1 MRFSCWIGQTAL
13 DGYGIGAPLPVAQM
27 RLARRSSSAA
37 TAVGWLAHGS
47 LGGTAAEYAVDL
59 WCADTA
65 YPQLR
70 AGGELLA
77 AAVVLAAVSRGD
89 SGVLAALMIS
99 ARPPLEPAALTG
111 PVIDELPDRVVSFA
125 WPGRGGPPLHLL
137 QPAETPA
144 VPTHTLIG
152 EVCGRCGDQLPLRS
166 GNSGGRPAQ
175 YCSDRCCVAAHRERT
190 GASALSTVT

>member
-1 MRFSCWIGQTAL
+1 MLWPEFLQLLLRPTTGAGHAVGRQAAMARGSVRGRSGHQLQTDLFPAGGARLAPMRFSCWIGRTAL

-27 RLARRSSSAA
+27 RLARRSSSVA

-65 YPQLR
+65 HPQLR

-99 ARPPLEPAALTG
+99 ARPPL
-111 PVIDELPDRVVSFA
+111 DR
-125 WPGRGGPPLHLL
+125 PP
-137 QPAETPA
+137 
-144 VPTHTLIG
+144 
-152 EVCGRCGDQLPLRS
+152 
-166 GNSGGRPAQ
+166 
-175 YCSDRCCVAAHRERT
+175 
-190 GASALSTVT
+190 

>member
-1 MRFSCWIGQTAL
+1 MWAAVLSELAEVPVLVEWETVTWRVRWVDGPTRVQLLDRATAL

-27 RLARRSSSAA
+27 RFARRSSSAA

-47 LGGTAAEYAVDL
+47 VGGTAAEYAVDL

-70 AGGELLA
+70 AGPELLA

-89 SGVLAALMIS
+89 SGVLAALMTS

-111 PVIDELPDRVVSFA
+111 PVIDELPGRVVSFA
-125 WPGRGGPPLHLL
+125 WPGRGGPPLHL
-137 QPAETPA
+137 AA
-144 VPTHTLIG
+144 
-152 EVCGRCGDQLPLRS
+152 S
-166 GNSGGRPAQ
+166 GNAGSTDA
-175 YCSDRCCVAAHRERT
+175 YAHRR
-190 GASALSTVT
+190 GVRPMR